1 MARTKQSLE
10 PNRPQQG
17 ERERERQ
24 GGLAHRQSY
33 PSALSGSPF
42 ALMNRF
48 AEEMDRVFE
57 DFGLG
62 RGLLAPR
69 FGRGWGEMG
78 QSAMA
83 AWSPQIEAFE
93 RGGQFI
99 VRADLPGLTKDDVKV
114 EIHDD
119 ALTIQGERKLQ
130 SEEERE
136 GFYRS
141 ERSYGSFLRSIPLP
155 EGIKADEAKANF
167 RDGVLEITMPAPP
180 RAESRR
186 SIEIK

>member
-1 MARTKQSLE
+1 MARAKQGIE

-17 ERERERQ
+17 EREGERQ
-24 GGLAHRQSY
+24 GELVRRQSHH
-33 PSALSGSPF
+33 PSAWSSPF

-48 AEEMDRVFE
+48 ADEMDHLFE
-57 DFGLG
+57 DFG
-62 RGLLAPR
+62 

-78 QSAMA
+78 PA

-114 EIHDD
+114 EINDD
-119 ALTIQGERKLQ
+119 ALTIQGERKQ
-130 SEEERE
+130 ESEEERE

-155 EGIKADEAKANF
+155 EGVKADEAKANF
-167 RDGVLEITMPAPP
+167 RDGVLEITMPVLQ

>member
-1 MARTKQSLE
+1 MARAKQSID
-10 PNRPQQG
+10 PNRAQQG
-17 ERERERQ
+17 EREGERQ
-24 GGLAHRQSY
+24 GELARRESHY
-33 PSALSGSPF
+33 PLAWRSSPF

-48 AEEMDRVFE
+48 ADEMARLFE
-57 DFGLG
+57 DAG
-62 RGLLAPR
+62 

-78 QSAMA
+78 PA

-119 ALTIQGERKLQ
+119 ALTIQGERKRE

-155 EGIKADEAKANF
+155 EGVKADEANANF
-167 RDGVLEITMPAPP
+167 RDGVLEITMPVQH